1 MTEKIFEQPNIEQ
14 NPRPLDELAAKRA
27 AKTAQIEAG
36 ARKAAAAE
44 KGPGFVER
52 VMDFVEKELAEV
64 SGQLNKLG
72 GQKAEIVD
80 INTGREKPKESE

>member
-27 AKTAQIEAG
+27 AKTAQIEAD
-36 ARKAAAAE
+36 ARKAEAAE

-64 SGQLNKLG
+64 SGRLDKLG